1 MSLCVCLLLHV
12 QVQFRL
18 PVLES
23 DQGLGGYGIETL
35 AETMSD
41 VQVLAI
47 SQLMQRLMLQDK
59 LKEACNRAVDRATAS
74 GSPEQGKLATRL
86 RAELEVHKEALATA
100 KEEVATLASSLENAN
115 SWIEVCSL
123 LAHSPIT
130 TVFAG
135 MPAGKDIVQSR

>member
-23 DQGLGGYGIETL
+23 GQGLGGYRIELL

-59 LKEACNRAVDRATAS
+59 LKEACNRAIDRATAS

-100 KEEVATLASSLENAN
+100 KEEVATLASSLEKAN

-123 LAHSPIT
+123 LTHSPTI
-130 TVFAG
+130 TVFA
-135 MPAGKDIVQSR
+135 